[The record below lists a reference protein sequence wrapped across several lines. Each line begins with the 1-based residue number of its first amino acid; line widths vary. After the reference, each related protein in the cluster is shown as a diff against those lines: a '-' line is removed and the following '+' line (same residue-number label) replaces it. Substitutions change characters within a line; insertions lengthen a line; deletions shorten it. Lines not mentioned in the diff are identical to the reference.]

1 MILYYEL
8 SDVERGMYGIC
19 AIILM
24 MAAIAIL
31 VTVCTR
37 HMELRYALSAFMLA
51 VALLFVLQG
60 LTDVNYQMI
69 SEGSFCYFAKV
80 IGRLPCA
87 FVALLLLL
95 CAIIESIFVWV
106 LWREKKNRLTP
117 GAIKEGMDA
126 LPDGI
131 CFFAADGQ
139 PLLVNTQM
147 NRISGELFDT
157 EILNAEEFWKRLKT
171 GERMD
176 NGVILRREPTVLV
189 RTEDGKIWDFHRNI
203 LTIGHSEIHEL
214 IAYDVTRQY
223 ELNGELEEQNQRL
236 SRINERLRLY
246 SREVEQI
253 TAENEILTAKIKV
266 HDNVG
271 RSLLAFRS
279 YMAQSPAERDREQLL
294 LLWRYTIEVLKNEA
308 DNVNQQDRWGL
319 LLKAAQAVD
328 VTIVLEGELPESE
341 KEKNILIAALH
352 ECLTNTVKHANGNEL
367 YVSIQSGDTSIM
379 AKMTNNGAPPQ
390 GRIEENGGLK
400 NLRRTIEAAGGI
412 MRIESSPR
420 FVLQVVLPKGDE

>member
-1 MILYYEL
+1 
-8 SDVERGMYGIC
+8 MYNI
-19 AIILM
+19 
-24 MAAIAIL
+24 
-31 VTVCTR
+31 
-37 HMELRYALSAFMLA
+37 
-51 VALLFVLQG
+51 
-60 LTDVNYQMI
+60 
-69 SEGSFCYFAKV
+69 
-80 IGRLPCA
+80 
-87 FVALLLLL
+87 
-95 CAIIESIFVWV
+95 
-106 LWREKKNRLTP
+106 
-117 GAIKEGMDA
+117 
-126 LPDGI
+126 
-131 CFFAADGQ
+131 
-139 PLLVNTQM
+139 
-147 NRISGELFDT
+147 
-157 EILNAEEFWKRLKT
+157 ILNAEEFWKQLKT

-189 RTEDGKIWDFHRNI
+189 RTKDGKIWDFHRNV
-203 LTIGHSEIHEL
+203 LTIEHSEIHEL

-236 SRINERLRLY
+236 ARINERLRRY

-266 HDNVG
+266 HDNVD

-279 YMAQSPAERDREQLL
+279 YLAQSPAERNREQLL

-308 DNVNQQDRWGL
+308 DNVEQQDRWGL

-328 VTIVLEGELPESE
+328 VTIVREGELPESE

-367 YVSIQSGDTSIM
+367 YVAIQSGDTSIL
-379 AKMTNNGAPPQ
+379 AELTNNGDPPQ

-400 NLRRTIEAAGGI
+400 NLCRTIEAAGGI

-420 FVLQVVLPKGDE
+420 FVLQVELPKGDEGH

>member
-8 SDVERGMYGIC
+8 SGMERGMYGIC
-19 AIILM
+19 TIILM

-37 HMELRYALSAFMLA
+37 HMELRYALSAFVLA
-51 VALLFVLQG
+51 TALLFVLQG

-69 SEGSFCYFAKV
+69 SGGSFCYFAKV
-80 IGRLPCA
+80 IGRLPWA

-131 CFFAADGQ
+131 CFFSADGQ
-139 PLLVNTQM
+139 PLLVNIQM

-157 EILNAEEFWKRLKT
+157 EILNAEDFWKQLKT
-171 GERMD
+171 GERMG
-176 NGVILRREPTVLV
+176 NGVILRTEPTVLV

-203 LTIGHSEIHEL
+203 LAIGHSEIQEL

-223 ELNGELEEQNQRL
+223 ELYGELEKQNQRL

-279 YMAQSPAERDREQLL
+279 YLTQSPAERDQEQLL

-328 VTIVLEGELPESE
+328 VTIVREGELPESE

-367 YVSIQSGDTSIM
+367 YVSIRSGDTSIM
-379 AKMTNNGAPPQ
+379 AKMTNNGAPPH
-390 GRIEENGGLK
+390 GRIEETGGLK
-400 NLRRTIEAAGGI
+400 NLRRTIETAGGI
-412 MRIESSPR
+412 MTIESSPR
-420 FVLQVVLPKGDE
+420 FVLQVELPKGE